1 MTHPTPSSTRPSTRL
16 TPRERLNNWF
26 YGIPAVAQWWAGR
39 AAQRSGN
46 LDGGQGGG
54 QGTIPFTR
62 LRKPLSRS
70 RVALIT
76 TGGVHL
82 MDQTP
87 FDMADK
93 DGDASFREIP
103 GHAHPAQILITHNY
117 YNHNDADRDLNVVFP
132 LAHLRDLV
140 ERRVLGQVAARH
152 FGFMGH
158 IEGPHVDR
166 LIRETAPAVAAKL
179 RADGVDFAF
188 LTPA

>member
-1 MTHPTPSSTRPSTRL
+1 MTQPTQL

-39 AAQRSGN
+39 TAQRSGN
-46 LDGGQGGG
+46 LDGGGGA
-54 QGTIPFTR
+54 IPFAR

-82 MDQTP
+82 IDQPP
-87 FDMADK
+87 FDMVDK
-93 DGDASFREIP
+93 EGDASFREIP
-103 GHAHPAQILITHNY
+103 GDADPSRITITHNY
-117 YNHNDADRDLNVVFP
+117 YNHTDADRDLNVVFP
-132 LAHLRDLV
+132 LAHLRELAK
-140 ERRVLGQVAARH
+140 RGVLGQVAPRH
-152 FGFMGH
+152 YGFMGH
-158 IEGPHVDR
+158 IEGPHVER

-179 RADGVDFAF
+179 RADGVEVAF

>member
-1 MTHPTPSSTRPSTRL
+1 MTQPTRL
-16 TPRERLNNWF
+16 TTRERLNNWF

-46 LDGGQGGG
+46 LDGG
-54 QGTIPFTR
+54 TIPFVR

-82 MDQTP
+82 TDQPP
-87 FDMADK
+87 FDMVDK
-93 DGDASFREIP
+93 AGDASFREIP
-103 GHAHPAQILITHNY
+103 GQVDLARLTITHNY
-117 YNHNDADRDLNVVFP
+117 YNHTDADRDLNVVFP
-132 LAHLRDLV
+132 LGHLRALAGQG
-140 ERRVLGQVAARH
+140 VLGQVAPRH
-152 FGFMGH
+152 YGFMGH
-158 IEGPHVDR
+158 IEGPHVER